1 MICRRSFRLSSSPVT
16 RSHRS
21 TQETRG
27 MSRIYER
34 KAVKLTEGEVTMRPR
49 GDPRASQV
57 YISWSTK
64 GTSGATRER
73 RVDLYLAVYRVDV
86 KRLNPRHRSGIAA

>member
-34 KAVKLTEGEVTMRPR
+34 KAVKLTGGR
-49 GDPRASQV
+49 GNNAASTRSACIAGLHLVV
-57 YISWSTK
+57 YERNI
-64 GTSGATRER
+64 GTNAGATC
-73 RVDLYLAVYRVDV
+73 
-86 KRLNPRHRSGIAA
+86 RLISRCV